1 MVASGKIKKNAVAAV
16 IFGFGHFVILYL
28 ILKYGGGEMW
38 VQYTNLALIAIF
50 SYVVKPYILYKDINY
65 SVHELLVCYGDC
77 LKVTALSCILSVPV
91 YLLLDKTLINYV
103 FILCVTVVS
112 VAISSYVFT
121 EKSDRQLL
129 GEVIKK
135 RILHYKLKK

>member
-1 MVASGKIKKNAVAAV
+1 M
-16 IFGFGHFVILYL
+16 ILYL

-65 SVHELLVCYGDC
+65 SVRELLVCYGDC

-135 RILHYKLKK
+135 RILRYKLKK